1 MDFVSFLILCPF
13 LNFIK
18 ESEKHMS
25 QDKKPSLK
33 KAKQAVQKATL
44 VLTKDEYSQL
54 HENVIIPFEQAID
67 NSRNND
73 QLFFD
78 ISENLIG
85 IFGLKPSYAM
95 FQLCREETKKALME
109 SKKITENTFKNHY
122 WKYVREFLEI
132 NKEFTFP
139 KSDSVDAIKK
149 QAQRE
154 KANTLTKLSDGTLHN
169 LIDISDDDLE
179 KGLFGSKGKKAL
191 IDRQDA
197 REKQS
202 EQYQKKA
209 ISKFVETFIP
219 KMKKLAKEE
228 YDFALWLDTNLNTLR
243 EDYQTYK
250 LEHKETR

>member
-1 MDFVSFLILCPF
+1 
-13 LNFIK
+13 
-18 ESEKHMS
+18 MS

-67 NSRNND
+67 NARNND

-85 IFGLKPSYAM
+85 IFGYKPSYAM

-122 WKYVREFLEI
+122 WKYVREFLEV

-154 KANTLTKLSDGTLHN
+154 KAKSLTGQDGKLYPLSE
-169 LIDISDDDLE
+169 ISNEQLE
-179 KGLFGSKGKKAL
+179 SGFFGSKGKKVL

-197 REKQS
+197 EQNAINKKQLDNARAFRDS
-202 EQYQKKA
+202 
-209 ISKFVETFIP
+209 FVP
-219 KMKKLAKEE
+219 KMKELAINE
-228 YDFALWLDTNLNTLR
+228 YDFAMWIDTNLNTLR
-243 EDYQTYK
+243 EQFK
-250 LEHKETR
+250 KQS

>member
-1 MDFVSFLILCPF
+1 MT
-13 LNFIK
+13 
-18 ESEKHMS
+18 

-33 KAKQAVQKATL
+33 KAKQAIQKATL
-44 VLTKDEYSQL
+44 VLTKEEYSQL

-73 QLFFD
+73 ELFFS

-85 IFGLKPSYAM
+85 IFGYKPSYAM

-122 WKYVREFLEI
+122 WKYVREFLEV

-179 KGLFGSKGKKAL
+179 QGLFGSKGKKAL

-197 REKQS
+197 KQ
-202 EQYQKKA
+202 KA
-209 ISKFVETFIP
+209 IDKKQLDNARAFRDTFVP
-219 KMKKLAKEE
+219 KMKELAINEF
-228 YDFALWLDTNLNTLR
+228 DFAMWIDTNLNNLR
-243 EDYQTYK
+243 EQFK
-250 LEHKETR
+250 KQS

>member
-1 MDFVSFLILCPF
+1 
-13 LNFIK
+13 
-18 ESEKHMS
+18 MS

-73 QLFFD
+73 ELFFA

-85 IFGLKPSYAM
+85 IFTLKPSYAM
-95 FQLCREETKKALME
+95 YQLCREETKKALME
-109 SKKITENTFKNHY
+109 SKKITETTFKNHY
-122 WKYVREFLEI
+122 WKYVREFLEN

-154 KANTLTKLSDGTLHN
+154 KAKSLTGQDGKLYPLSE
-169 LIDISDDDLE
+169 ISDEQLE
-179 KGLFGSKGKKAL
+179 SGFFGSKGKKAL

-197 REKQS
+197 EQNAINKKQLDNVR
-202 EQYQKKA
+202 
-209 ISKFVETFIP
+209 KFRDTFVP
-219 KMKKLAKEE
+219 KMKELAINEF
-228 YDFALWLDTNLNTLR
+228 DFALWIDTNLNNLR
-243 EDYQTYK
+243 EQFK
-250 LEHKETR
+250 KQS

>member
-1 MDFVSFLILCPF
+1 
-13 LNFIK
+13 
-18 ESEKHMS
+18 MS

-73 QLFFD
+73 ELFFA

-85 IFGLKPSYAM
+85 IFGYKPSYAM

-122 WKYVREFLEI
+122 WKYVREFLEV

-154 KANTLTKLSDGTLHN
+154 KAKSLTGQDGKLYPLSE
-169 LIDISDDDLE
+169 ISDEQLE
-179 KGLFGSKGKKAL
+179 SGFFGSKGKKAL

-197 REKQS
+197 
-202 EQYQKKA
+202 EQKA
-209 ISKFVETFIP
+209 IDKKQLDNAKSFRDTFVP
-219 KMKKLAKEE
+219 KMKELAINEF
-228 YDFALWLDTNLNTLR
+228 DFAMWIDTNLNNLR
-243 EDYQTYK
+243 EQFK
-250 LEHKETR
+250 KQS